1 MGLHSRIADRSAVV
15 CVVGMGYV
23 GLPLARAFIDAGLGV
38 IGFDVDPA
46 KVEALNAG
54 RAYLHHLGPDFVGA
68 MRRTGR
74 FEATGNESRLADAD
88 AILICVPTPLDADN
102 QPDLSYVTKTADAVA
117 RHLRPG
123 QLIVL
128 ESTTYPGTT
137 REVLLPRLQARGLTC
152 GSESG
157 FFLAFSP
164 EREDP
169 GRRDHSV
176 ATIPKLVGGID
187 FASAAAAASLYRCA
201 VKSVIEVSSAEV
213 AESAKLVENIYRA
226 VNIAM
231 VNELKVIFDAMGIDV
246 WEVIDAART
255 KPFGFQA
262 FYPGPGLGGH
272 CIPIDPF
279 YLSWRAKQVGTR
291 LGRTDVEAGFIELAG
306 RVNHAMPEYV
316 VRRTL
321 EALAPS
327 LAAQPSR
334 LCPPNLGP
342 RGDSVPGG
350 KEAQAESL
358 CHKGEKRGAV
368 RQPRILILGL
378 AYKPDIDDVRESP
391 SFELIELFRAAG
403 CHVDYHDPHVP
414 RTHAMRRYGDLQM
427 ESAAWSAATLAAADA
442 VVIAT
447 HHAWYDWAFVGQH
460 ARLIVDARGVMR
472 GVIAG
477 AGGPIKARVVG
488 A

>member
-1 MGLHSRIADRSAVV
+1 MGLLERIAERRAVV

-23 GLPLARAFIDAGLGV
+23 GLPLARAFVDSGLRV

-54 RAYLHHLGPDFVGA
+54 RTYLHHLGTDFVRVMLTQR
-68 MRRTGR
+68 MRSDGDGSKPR
-74 FEATGNESRLADAD
+74 FEATGDEARLTEAD
-88 AILICVPTPLDADN
+88 AILICVPTPLDARN
-102 QPDLSYVTKTADAVA
+102 EPDLSYVEKTADAIA

-123 QLIVL
+123 QLVVL

-137 REVLLPRLQARGLTC
+137 REVVLPRLESRGLKC
-152 GSESG
+152 GSDAG
-157 FFLAFSP
+157 FYLAFSP

-169 GRRDHSV
+169 GRKDHSV

-187 FASAAAAASLYRCA
+187 AASTRAAAALYRRA
-201 VKSVIEVSSAEV
+201 VKSVIEVSSSEV

-231 VNELKVIFDAMGIDV
+231 VNELKVIFEAMGIDV
-246 WEVIDAART
+246 WEVIDAAKS
-255 KPFGFQA
+255 KPFGFA
-262 FYPGPGLGGH
+262 PFYPGPGLGGH

-279 YLSWRAKQVGTR
+279 YLAWRAKQVGAR
-291 LGRTDVEAGFIELAG
+291 LGRADVEAGFIELAG

-316 VRRTL
+316 VRRTM
-321 EALAPS
+321 EAMKDARRQTS
-327 LAAQPSR
+327 DESQ
-334 LCPPNLGP
+334 GP
-342 RGDSVPGG
+342 RV
-350 KEAQAESL
+350 
-358 CHKGEKRGAV
+358 
-368 RQPRILILGL
+368 LILGL

-403 CHVDYHDPHVP
+403 CHVEYHDPHVP
-414 RTHAMRRYGDLQM
+414 RTHAMRRYGDLRM
-427 ESAAWSAATLAAADA
+427 ESVPWNAATLAAADA

-447 HHAWYDWAFVGQH
+447 HHAWYDWAFVGSH
-460 ARLIVDARGVMR
+460 ARLVVDTRGVMR
-472 GVIAG
+472 GAG
-477 AGGPIKARVVG
+477 KVKARVVG